1 MALAPDNQRKVFG
14 QGEVLQ
20 EPPPSPLSEISS
32 CLEKLKV
39 KWTEKGSLAALWH
52 DWPKIA
58 GEKLASNCRP
68 ISLRRGVL
76 IIGASH
82 PQWRQALI
90 YNRSR
95 LLASLKAGG
104 HNIKD
109 LRIQQ
114 HHLTERKTIENESS
128 IWERHPSRIDI
139 HGLASCDKCGSPA
152 PAGEMALWGK
162 CGFCRRQDLEE
173 QREPPHKDSSF

>member
-1 MALAPDNQRKVFG
+1 MALAPKNQRKVFG
-14 QGEVLQ
+14 NGEVLQ
-20 EPPPSPLSEISS
+20 EAPPAPFSEISS
-32 CLEKLKV
+32 CLEKLKLS
-39 KWTEKGSLAALWH
+39 WSEKGSLAALWH
-52 DWPKIA
+52 DWEQIA

-68 ISLRRGVL
+68 ISLKRGVL

-104 HNIKD
+104 HRIKD

-114 HHLTERKTIENESS
+114 HHLPKRKPIEDEVS
-128 IWERHPSRIDI
+128 IWERHPSRIDV
-139 HGLASCDKCGSPA
+139 HGLASCGNCGSPA
-152 PAGEMALWGK
+152 PAGEMGLWGK
-162 CGFCRRQDLEE
+162 CGFCRRKDLEE
-173 QREPPHKDSSF
+173 DRGQITKG